1 MITDLSQMRVEATT
15 LVVGAVTETRVE
27 IFTSGHTELPV
38 ISLTRFEALI
48 LARRLKRAAR

>member
-1 MITDLSQMRVEATT
+1 MITGLDEMRVEATT
-15 LVVGAVTETRVE
+15 LVAGSVRETRVE
-27 IFTSGHTELPV
+27 IFAVGHTQLPI